1 MQESRLFKIVY
12 HLVNK
17 GISTAPELAE
27 KFEVSVRT
35 IYRDIDALSSAG
47 IPIYAMQGKG
57 GGIAI
62 ADDFVLDKSLLSAK
76 EKEQVLM
83 ALQGLTVVEEKNT
96 GELLTKLGSLFQ
108 TKNTNWIEVDFS
120 NWVKGNENQTVFE
133 EIKKAVFGKNIM
145 QFLYFGSSQNV
156 TERSVVPLKLVFKSK
171 AWYLYGYCLQR
182 NDYRFFKLTRMK
194 QIEIQDERYS
204 GDIEVPQVV
213 IKQTGAEATVRVT
226 LRFDKNMAFRVYD
239 EFTDDVTEDE
249 SGYLY
254 VHTLLPDNEML
265 YSYLFSFSDSVE
277 VLEPLYIRERLKEKL
292 ENMLKRYIT

>member
-194 QIEIQDERYS
+194 QIQIQDERYS

-213 IKQTGAEATVRVT
+213 IKQTGAEVTVRVT

-249 SGYLY
+249 SGYLH

>member
-194 QIEIQDERYS
+194 QIQIQDERYS

-277 VLEPLYIRERLKEKL
+277 ILEPLYMRERLKEKL

>member
-194 QIEIQDERYS
+194 QIQIQDERYS

>member
-156 TERSVVPLKLVFKSK
+156 TERRAVPLKLVFKSK

-194 QIEIQDERYS
+194 RIQIQDERYS

-277 VLEPLYIRERLKEKL
+277 ILEPLYIRERLKEKL
-292 ENMLKRYIT
+292 EDMLKRYIT

>member
-1 MQESRLFKIVY
+1 MQESRLFRIVY

-156 TERSVVPLKLVFKSK
+156 TERRIVPLKLVFKSK

-194 QIEIQDERYS
+194 QIQIQDERYS

-213 IKQTGAEATVRVT
+213 IKQTEAEATVRVT
-226 LRFDKNMAFRVYD
+226 LRFEKNMAFRVYD

-277 VLEPLYIRERLKEKL
+277 VLEPLYIRKRLKEKL

>member
-145 QFLYFGSSQNV
+145 QFLYFGSGKKAA
-156 TERSVVPLKLVFKSK
+156 ERSVVPLKLVFKSK

-254 VHTLLPDNEML
+254 VHTLLPDNERL